1 MGVQSIK
8 ISVLR
13 NALIITSGP
22 IPLIS
27 PTDIPTRIGFLSVF
41 KIKLSFDLFFCILFI
56 FTPYSKGAYTKIT
69 IVWRIKPAYQSLH
82 SFCPTISWF
91 FEKMLVFFLTKIILL
106 FWFWKFINQ
115 SKMMMQRSEERRV
128 GKECRSWWSV

>member
-41 KIKLSFDLFFCILFI
+41 KIKLSFGLFFCILFI

-69 IVWRIKPAYQSLH
+69 IVWRDRKSTRLNSSHVRISYAVFCLKKKKKKKIKNKHIQILY
-82 SFCPTISWF
+82 TI
-91 FEKMLVFFLTKIILL
+91 E
-106 FWFWKFINQ
+106 
-115 SKMMMQRSEERRV
+115 
-128 GKECRSWWSV
+128 